1 MRFCGREIISLIVF
15 SEVKIIIS
23 IIHACPYYFKA
34 NRPTGTTP
42 LLLHSDSKLDISLR
56 GNGIVKACLKT
67 TTIFLSL
74 ERIPT
79 HRIDRAIY
87 LKIHKFLCSRGVSK
101 RLTVSIIVRNRISC
115 PYQRILNGNGCFLAL
130 GYFVKVSYTCLTQG
144 LEQ

>member
-1 MRFCGREIISLIVF
+1 MRLCRGIIIGLIVL
-15 SEVKIIIS
+15 SEVEIIIS

-79 HRIDRAIY
+79 YRIDRAIY
-87 LKIHKFLCSRGVSK
+87 LKIHKFLCS
-101 RLTVSIIVRNRISC
+101 
-115 PYQRILNGNGCFLAL
+115 
-130 GYFVKVSYTCLTQG
+130 
-144 LEQ
+144 